1 MLIALAWQGMSY
13 YELHELNLCI
23 NLHVSHGRLGEACS
37 HIAAVLSCL
46 VRAAEAQ
53 LKTGQTSCTS
63 QKCSWLPTTKS
74 VSTVTGIIVA
84 SLYTCTNMI
93 QFL

>member
-1 MLIALAWQGMSY
+1 MHIALAWQGMSY
-13 YELHELNLCI
+13 YELHELELCI
-23 NLHVSHGRLGEACS
+23 NLHVSHARLGEVCS

-46 VRAAEAQ
+46 VRSAEDQ

-84 SLYTCTNMI
+84 SLYTSGLGSNT
-93 QFL
+93 